1 MESYVDKIGDF
12 RLKDIKKKKF
22 GDIKDEV
29 LRELGVHTE
38 KLSREDGERRGL
50 VSFEMGPFSQYY
62 KWPAFILIFHGM
74 SLVYIGDK
82 QFLSNNASRFIS
94 ATNLRPCTKSL
105 TECSEH

>member
-50 VSFEMGPFSQYY
+50 VCFQMALQLMKCFIFSQ
-62 KWPAFILIFHGM
+62 
-74 SLVYIGDK
+74 
-82 QFLSNNASRFIS
+82 
-94 ATNLRPCTKSL
+94 
-105 TECSEH
+105 